1 MLTLPASANKFPSRP
16 TKWDLQALAAAR
28 FWPAGRSEENAM
40 NRRHFLGLAA
50 AAAALPLRPRS
61 VRALDYPA
69 RPVHVIVGQAA
80 GSSSDITAR
89 LIAQS
94 LSEHLGQQFI
104 VDVRPG
110 ATGNIATEAVVRSA
124 PDGYT
129 LLLINSQNTI
139 NAALYTKLN
148 FDFGRDIT
156 PIALVDRV
164 PLVMEVN
171 PSFPAKTVP
180 AFIAY
185 AKAHPGQINMASA
198 GIGGPQHVAGEL
210 FKYMAGVN
218 LVHVPYRGSTPALV
232 DLMAG
237 QVQVMF
243 DVTPSSLP
251 HIRAGKLRPLAVTT
265 PQRMDILPDVPAM
278 AEFLPGYEAFGWIGF
293 GAPKNTPKTIIDTL
307 NKEVSAAIADPQI
320 KARLR
325 DLGGDVVTPNTPAG
339 VSKFIAADT
348 AKWVK
353 VVKFA
358 NIKVD

>member
-1 MLTLPASANKFPSRP
+1 LR
-16 TKWDLQALAAAR
+16 LAA
-28 FWPAGRSEENAM
+28 G
-40 NRRHFLGLAA
+40 
-50 AAAALPLRPRS
+50 AAAALPFSGRL
-61 VRALDYPA
+61 AWADAYPS
-69 RPVHVIVGQAA
+69 RPVHVLVGQAA
-80 GSSSDITAR
+80 GSSTDINAR

-94 LSEHLGQQFI
+94 LSEHFRQPFV
-104 VDVRPG
+104 VDIRPG

-129 LLLINSQNTI
+129 LLVMNAQNTI
-139 NAALYTKLN
+139 NAALYTKLT
-148 FDFGRDIT
+148 FDFVRDIT
-156 PIALVDRV
+156 PIALIDRV

-180 AFIAY
+180 EFIAY
-185 AKAHPGQINMASA
+185 AKAHPGKINMASA

-210 FKYMAGVN
+210 FKYMAGVD

-251 HIRAGKLRPLAVTT
+251 HIQAGKLRPLAVTT
-265 PQRMDILPDVPAM
+265 PERIDLLPKVPAM
-278 AEFLPGYEAFGWIGF
+278 TEYLPGYEAFAWVGL
-293 GAPKNTPKTIIDTL
+293 GAPKGTPKAIVDAL
-307 NKEVSAAIADPQI
+307 NKQVNTAVADPKIQ
-320 KARLR
+320 ARLR
-325 DLGGDVVTPNTPAG
+325 DLGAQVVPPQSAADVA
-339 VSKFIAADT
+339 KFVADDT
-348 AKWVK
+348 AKWIK

>member
-1 MLTLPASANKFPSRP
+1 MSFPRRSFLR
-16 TKWDLQALAAAR
+16 LAGGAV
-28 FWPAGRSEENAM
+28 
-40 NRRHFLGLAA
+40 
-50 AAAALPLRPRS
+50 ALPVATRIA
-61 VRALDYPA
+61 RAEAYPS
-69 RPVHVIVGQAA
+69 RPVHVLVGQAA

-89 LIAQS
+89 LITQP
-94 LSEHLGQQFI
+94 LSQHFGQQFV

-139 NAALYTKLN
+139 NAALYTKLK
-148 FDFGRDIT
+148 FDFIRDIA

-171 PSFPAKTVP
+171 PAFPAKTVP
-180 AFIAY
+180 EFIAY
-185 AKAHPGQINMASA
+185 AKTHPGKINMGSA

-210 FKYMAGVN
+210 FKFMAGVD

-265 PQRMDILPDVPAM
+265 PERMDVLPDIPAM

-293 GAPKNTPKTIIDTL
+293 GAPKGTPADIIDTL
-307 NKEVSAAIADPQI
+307 NKQINAAVASADV
-320 KARLR
+320 KRRLL
-325 DLGGDVVTPNTPAG
+325 DLGTQIMPPNAPADVA
-339 VSKFIAADT
+339 KFIAADT

-353 VVKFA
+353 VVQFA
-358 NIKVD
+358 HLKVD

>member
-1 MLTLPASANKFPSRP
+1 MNIPRREFLR
-16 TKWDLQALAAAR
+16 LAA
-28 FWPAGRSEENAM
+28 G
-40 NRRHFLGLAA
+40 
-50 AAAALPLRPRS
+50 AAALPLG
-61 VRALDYPA
+61 AQLAQAQTYPS
-69 RPVHVIVGQAA
+69 RPVHLLVGQAA
-80 GSSSDITAR
+80 GSSTDIAAR
-89 LIAQS
+89 LVAQP
-94 LSEHLGQQFI
+94 LSAHFGQQFI
-104 VDVRPG
+104 TDIRPG

-129 LLLINSQNTI
+129 LLVMNSQNTI

-148 FDFGRDIT
+148 FDFVRDIA

-180 AFIAY
+180 EFIAY
-185 AKAHPGQINMASA
+185 AKAHPGKINMASG

-210 FKYMAGVN
+210 FKYMAGVD

-232 DLMAG
+232 DLMGG

-251 HIRAGKLRPLAVTT
+251 HIKAGKLRPLAVTT
-265 PQRMDILPDVPAM
+265 PERMDVLPNVPAM

-293 GAPKNTPKTIIDTL
+293 GAPKGTPAPVIDEL
-307 NKEVSAAIADPQI
+307 NKQINAAVAEFQV
-320 KARLR
+320 KQRLL
-325 DLGGDVVTPNTPAG
+325 DLGAQVMPPSSPADVE
-339 VSKFIAADT
+339 KFIVSDT

-358 NIKVD
+358 KIKVD

>member
-1 MLTLPASANKFPSRP
+1 MNVSRRH
-16 TKWDLQALAAAR
+16 LLRLAA
-28 FWPAGRSEENAM
+28 G
-40 NRRHFLGLAA
+40 
-50 AAAALPLRPRS
+50 AAALPLSARLAWAQS
-61 VRALDYPA
+61 YPS
-69 RPVHVIVGQAA
+69 RPVHVLVGQAA

-89 LIAQS
+89 LITQF
-94 LSEHLGQQFI
+94 LSQQLGQQFI

-110 ATGNIATEAVVRSA
+110 ATGNIATEAVVRAA

-148 FDFGRDIT
+148 FDFVHDIA

-180 AFIAY
+180 EFIAY
-185 AKAHPGQINMASA
+185 AKANPGKINMASA

-210 FKYMAGVN
+210 FKYMAGVD

-251 HIRAGKLRPLAVTT
+251 HIRAGNLRPLAVTT
-265 PQRMDILPDVPAM
+265 PERMDVLPDVPAM
-278 AEFLPGYEAFGWIGF
+278 SEFLPGYEAFGWIGF
-293 GAPKNTPKTIIDTL
+293 GAPKNTPAAMIDTL
-307 NKEVSAAIADPQI
+307 NKQVNAAVADPQV
-320 KARLR
+320 KARL
-325 DLGGDVVTPNTPAG
+325 LGLGTQIMPPNTPAD
-339 VSKFIAADT
+339 VAKFIATDT
-348 AKWVK
+348 AKWIK

-358 NIKVD
+358 KIKVD